1 MSRRLARHGSRRLTL
16 LSFSALLKTQ
26 AADTQ
31 NVCAYVKN
39 LVEEH
44 NMQRRGDE
52 DPGMADVK
60 LVATITQQLAYRNKD
75 KLSAGMIIGG
85 WDRKLGAQVY
95 GIPLGGSMQ
104 RVPFTVGGSGSAYI
118 YGWCD
123 NTWRENMSRSD
134 AEAWVAR
141 AISLAIA
148 RDASSGGVVRL
159 VTIHDKGSSRQ
170 MLEPRHQSLCE
181 SELPVIPR
189 G

>member
-1 MSRRLARHGSRRLTL
+1 MDVPIGFGTSPVPLVSRQISSRPDARRDATTHPPPF
-16 LSFSALLKTQ
+16 FSALKTQ

-60 LVATITQQLAYRNKD
+60 LVATLTMQLAYRNKD

-104 RVPFTVGGSGSAYI
+104 RVPFL
-118 YGWCD
+118 
-123 NTWRENMSRSD
+123 
-134 AEAWVAR
+134 
-141 AISLAIA
+141 SL
-148 RDASSGGVVRL
+148 
-159 VTIHDKGSSRQ
+159 IH
-170 MLEPRHQSLCE
+170 
-181 SELPVIPR
+181 I
-189 G
+189 